1 MAVGPLRKKISNPY
15 ARALYNVAV
24 KQCILNETTEDVYK
38 LYHFLLA
45 EPLVWLYLQNPFDT
59 KEEKKLVLKQIL
71 NNQVGEY
78 TWKFLMVLIDRD
90 RIFLVQEIIY
100 CYLELVL
107 MSEWAPV
114 KRIGVSTATEL
125 TETQLLKLTK
135 KLEKLTRTKNIFL
148 VPKVDPTLIA
158 GFVLETHKKKID
170 FSMNY
175 RLKHLANHLGY
186 SLEL

>member
-1 MAVGPLRKKISNPY
+1 MAVGPLRKKIANPY

-24 KQCILNETTEDVYK
+24 KEGILTETTEDIYK
-38 LYHFLLA
+38 LYYFLLE

-59 KEEKKLVLKQIL
+59 KEEKKLILKQIL

-90 RIFLVQEIIY
+90 RIFLCQEIIY
-100 CYLELVL
+100 SYMELVTS
-107 MSEWAPV
+107 SEWAPV
-114 KRIGVSTATEL
+114 KFIGVSTATEL
-125 TETQLLKLTK
+125 TETQLLTLTK
-135 KLEKLTRTKNIFL
+135 KLERLTRTKNILL
-148 VPKVDPTLIA
+148 VPEVDPTLIA

-175 RLKHLANHLGY
+175 RLKHLANHFGY